1 MKNPIVYT
9 SRVNLLNL
17 LLLLFVVT
25 TTKAQSIQCGQEFA
39 LSQLDSIGLPV
50 YDFIENNEIEILL
63 DGVQEFSFSSRKTSE
78 ILPVV
83 FHVIHSGFTE
93 GQGDNVADATILSTL
108 SLMNDHFGGLNNAPD
123 TGIQF
128 CPAERTPNNQTT
140 DGIDRIDGTSYYIQG
155 QQYSG
160 IDNIYGSYI
169 LQIMNDNVWNP
180 KDYINIW
187 IMDNIVDALG
197 YSSLGQGHSILI

>member
-63 DGVQEFSFSSRKTSE
+63 
-78 ILPVV
+78 
-83 FHVIHSGFTE
+83 
-93 GQGDNVADATILSTL
+93 
-108 SLMNDHFGGLNNAPD
+108 
-123 TGIQF
+123 
-128 CPAERTPNNQTT
+128 
-140 DGIDRIDGTSYYIQG
+140 
-155 QQYSG
+155 
-160 IDNIYGSYI
+160 
-169 LQIMNDNVWNP
+169 
-180 KDYINIW
+180 
-187 IMDNIVDALG
+187 
-197 YSSLGQGHSILI
+197 